1 MFSAESVVEVKILI
15 HEIVKVL
22 IHFGRGMPVLFF
34 YTTASAAA
42 KIRGI
47 LKMTS
52 TDGFYYDPRATT
64 GTWMIVIFMFVYW
77 RMSCVT

>member
-1 MFSAESVVEVKILI
+1 MFSAESIVEVKILF

-22 IHFGRGMPVLFF
+22 ICFGRRMPVLFF
-34 YTTASAAA
+34 YTTPSAAA
-42 KIRGI
+42 KIRSI

-64 GTWMIVIFMFVYW
+64 GTLLNDK
-77 RMSCVT
+77 